1 MRSLIFIDG
10 NKRVGM
16 LLANKIMIDNGCKI
30 ITISNENQSLFFEK
44 LIKFYESEDN
54 TDLKEWIYETSID
67 GINLNK

>member
-1 MRSLIFIDG
+1 
-10 NKRVGM
+10 M
-16 LLANKIMIDNGCKI
+16 LLANKIMIDNGCEI

-54 TDLKEWIYETSID
+54 IDLKEWIYETSID